1 MFGTLLDLQWKQTR
15 RSPAYQKSLV
25 VKIILGFFII
35 YFALIFIA
43 LGFFSHKIL
52 AEVYPDQSPVV
63 SFNSFLLFYFLIDL
77 VSRFM
82 LQDLPVLAIQPFLHL
97 PVKRNKLVHF
107 VLLRSI
113 PSVFNLLMLLVFVPF
128 MLRAVVPAHGIGIAL
143 VWLASLLLLT
153 FINNFI
159 LIYFKRQL
167 TSNPKITL
175 LLALVVGGLM
185 LLDYWQVLSLRQV
198 SLVAFGALLQQ
209 PWLILVPLLGL
220 VGVYLL
226 NYRFLMQHLYPEE
239 IFIKRVATVEG
250 SDMAFLNRFGDTGK
264 LIALELKLIWRHKRP
279 KSMVMISAFL
289 LFYGL
294 IFYTNKVYL
303 EGWGMLIFVGIFV
316 TGAPMFNYG
325 QFVPAWQSAHYD
337 ALLTRPITT
346 YQYVRAKY
354 LMFVPSIL
362 LVTVLTLPYAL
373 FGTKVL
379 LINLAS
385 CVFNIGVNSIVVLY
399 FAALNK
405 ERLDLSNGSAF
416 NWQGVG
422 ASKFVM
428 MLPMVLTPI
437 AIFLPFSLMDIPQW
451 GIFALALTGAVGILF
466 HRQLLGMM
474 AKRLEDRKYTLAAG
488 FRQH

>member
-1 MFGTLLDLQWKQTR
+1 MLGTLLSLQWKQSR

-25 VKIILGFFII
+25 VKIILGFFIV

-43 LGFFSHKIL
+43 LGFFSHKLLTEI
-52 AEVYPDQSPVV
+52 YPDQSPVV

-97 PVKRNKLVHF
+97 PLKRNKLVHF

-128 MLRAVVPAHGIGIAL
+128 MLRAVVPVHGTGIAL
-143 VWLASLLLLT
+143 VWLAALLLLT

-167 TSNPKITL
+167 TSNPKLTL
-175 LLALVVGGLM
+175 ILALVVGGLI
-185 LLDYWQVLSLRQV
+185 LLDYLQLLSLRQA
-198 SLVAFGALLQQ
+198 SVAAFDALLQQ
-209 PWLILVPLLGL
+209 PWLLFVPVLGL
-220 VGVYLL
+220 AGTYLL

-239 IFIKRVATVEG
+239 IFIKKVATVEG
-250 SDMAFLNRFGDTGK
+250 NDMAFLNRFGDTGK

-316 TGAPMFNYG
+316 TGSPMFNYG

-346 YQYVRAKY
+346 YQYVKAKY

-373 FGTKVL
+373 FGSKVL

-385 CVFNIGVNSIVVLY
+385 CLFNIGVNSIVVLY

-405 ERLDLSNGSAF
+405 DRLDLSNGSAF

-422 ASKFVM
+422 ASRFVM
-428 MLPMVLTPI
+428 MLPMVLGPI

-451 GIFALALTGAVGILF
+451 GIFAIALSGALGIVF
-466 HRQLLGMM
+466 HRQLLSMM
-474 AKRLEDRKYTLAAG
+474 AKRLQDRKYTLAAG

>member
-1 MFGTLLDLQWKQTR
+1 MFGTLLNLQWKQAQ
-15 RSPAYQKSLV
+15 RSPAFQKSLV
-25 VKIILGFFII
+25 VNIILGFLIV
-35 YFALIFIA
+35 YFALVFIA

-52 AEVYPDQSPVV
+52 AELYPNQSPVD

-82 LQDLPVLAIQPFLHL
+82 LQDLPVLAIQPYLHL
-97 PVKRNKLVHF
+97 PLKREKLVHF

-128 MLRAVVPAHGIGIAL
+128 MLRSVVPTHGIGIAL

-153 FINNFI
+153 FTNNFI

-175 LLALVVGGLM
+175 LLALVVGGLI
-185 LLDYWQVLSLRQV
+185 LLDYMQVLSLRQA
-198 SLVAFGALLQQ
+198 STVAFDALLQQ
-209 PWLILVPLLGL
+209 PWLVLVPLLGL
-220 VGVYLL
+220 TGVYLL
-226 NYRFLMQHLYPEE
+226 NFRYLMQHLYPEE
-239 IFIKRVATVEG
+239 IFIKKVSSVEG
-250 SDMAFLNRFGDTGK
+250 NDMAFLNRFGDIGK
-264 LIALELKLIWRHKRP
+264 LIALELKLIWRNKRP
-279 KSMVMISAFL
+279 KSIATISSFM

-316 TGAPMFNYG
+316 TGSPMFNYG
-325 QFVPAWQSAHYD
+325 QFVPGWQSSHFD
-337 ALLTRPITT
+337 ALLTRPISM
-346 YQYVRAKY
+346 YQYVKAKY
-354 LMFVPSIL
+354 LMFVPSVL
-362 LVTVLTLPYAL
+362 LVTVLTLPYGF

-385 CVFNIGVNSIVVLY
+385 CVFNIGVNSILILY

-405 ERLDLSNGSAF
+405 ERLDLSSGSAF

-428 MLPMVLTPI
+428 MLPMVLGPI

-451 GIFALALTGAVGILF
+451 GIFAIALIGALGIAF
-466 HRQLLGMM
+466 HRQLLRMM
-474 AKRLEDRKYTLAAG
+474 AKRLEDRKYILAAG
-488 FRQH
+488 YRQH

>member
-1 MFGTLLDLQWKQTR
+1 MFGTLLNLQLKQAR

-25 VKIILGFFII
+25 VNIILGFFII
-35 YFALIFIA
+35 YFALLFLS
-43 LGFFSHKIL
+43 LGFFGHKIL
-52 AEVYPDQSPVV
+52 SEIYPDQSPLV
-63 SFNSFLLFYFLIDL
+63 SFNSFLLIYFLIDL

-82 LQDLPVLAIQPFLHL
+82 LQDLPVLAIQPYLHL

-128 MLRAVVPAHGIGIAL
+128 MFRAVVPEHGTGIAL
-143 VWLASLLLLT
+143 VWLTSLLLLT

-167 TSNPKITL
+167 TSNPKLTL
-175 LLALVVGGLM
+175 LLALAVGGLM
-185 LLDYWQVLSLRQV
+185 LLDYLHVLSLRQFSV
-198 SLVAFGALLQQ
+198 AAFGALLQQ
-209 PWLILVPLLGL
+209 PWLVVVPLLGL
-220 VGVYLL
+220 IGVYLL

-239 IFIKRVATVEG
+239 IYVKKVSAVEG
-250 SDMAFLNRFGDTGK
+250 NDMAFLNRFGDTGK

-316 TGAPMFNYG
+316 TGSPMFNYG

-346 YQYVRAKY
+346 YQYVKAKY
-354 LMFVPSIL
+354 LMFIPSIL

-373 FGTKVL
+373 FGSKVL

-385 CVFNIGVNSIVVLY
+385 CLFNMGVNSIVVLY

-405 ERLDLSNGSAF
+405 DRLDLSNGSAF

-428 MLPMVLTPI
+428 MLPMILGPVAL
-437 AIFLPFSLMDIPQW
+437 FLPFSFMDIPQW
-451 GIFALALTGAVGILF
+451 GIFAIALAGALGLIF
-466 HRQLLGMM
+466 HRQLLQLM
-474 AKRLEDRKYTLAAG
+474 AKRLEERKYTLAAG

>member
-1 MFGTLLDLQWKQTR
+1 MFGTLLNLQLKQAR
-15 RSPAYQKSLV
+15 RSPAYQKSLAV
-25 VKIILGFFII
+25 NIILGFFII
-35 YFALIFIA
+35 YFALIFLS
-43 LGFFSHKIL
+43 LGFFGHKIL
-52 AEVYPDQSPVV
+52 GEFYPDQSPLV

-82 LQDLPVLAIQPFLHL
+82 LQDLPVLAVQPYLHL

-128 MLRAVVPAHGIGIAL
+128 AFRAVVPEHGTGIAL
-143 VWLASLLLLT
+143 AWLASLLLLT
-153 FINNFI
+153 LINNYI

-167 TSNPKITL
+167 TSNPKLTL
-175 LLALVVGGLM
+175 LLALAVGGLM
-185 LLDYWQVLSLRQV
+185 LLDYLQVLSLRQASV
-198 SLVAFGALLQQ
+198 AAFGALLQQ
-209 PWLILVPLLGL
+209 PWLVLAPLLGL
-220 VGVYLL
+220 IGVYLL

-239 IFIKRVATVEG
+239 IYIKKVSAVEG
-250 SDMAFLNRFGDTGK
+250 NDMAFLNRFGDTGK

-289 LFYGL
+289 MFYGL

-316 TGAPMFNYG
+316 TGSPMFNYG

-346 YQYVRAKY
+346 YQYVKAKY
-354 LMFVPSIL
+354 LMFIPSIL

-385 CVFNIGVNSIVVLY
+385 CLFNMGINSIVVLY

-405 ERLDLSNGSAF
+405 DRLDLSNGSAF

-422 ASKFVM
+422 ASRFVM
-428 MLPMVLTPI
+428 MLPMVLGPV
-437 AIFLPFSLMDIPQW
+437 ALFLPFSFMDIPQW
-451 GIFALALTGAVGILF
+451 GIFTIALAGALGLIF
-466 HRQLLGMM
+466 HRQLLQLM

-488 FRQH
+488 YRKS